1 MNWKFVGVCCG
12 FSVLSSVIPAMVLGP
27 HIANSQGAAM
37 RAMDR
42 DCPPTAPIA
51 TAPAPIAT
59 EPAPVQSAPEE
70 QSYGIDWAGL
80 GKAIGWQQDQPAQAE
95 RGATWLQPTGSQ
107 VAATPQAVKRLRYLA
122 DGGAGQ
128 NVESIYRILGRPSRV
143 MLDDRTQKAAIAY
156 WDTSGGTVIGVVAES
171 GDQYLGVS
179 VN

>member
-1 MNWKFVGVCCG
+1 MNWKFVGLCCG
-12 FSVLSSVIPAMVLGP
+12 LSVLSSVAPAMLGP
-27 HIANSQGAAM
+27 RMIANSQGAAM
-37 RAMDR
+37 RALDT

-51 TAPAPIAT
+51 TAPAP
-59 EPAPVQSAPEE
+59 VQPAPEE
-70 QSYGIDWAGL
+70 QSYGIDWDGL
-80 GKAIGWQQDQPAQAE
+80 GRTFGWQQDQPAQAE
-95 RGATWLQPTGSQ
+95 RGAEWLQPTGSQ

-143 MLDDRTQKAAIAY
+143 TLDDRTRQAAIAY